1 MEFYLLIYSFLNVY
15 KCEPDFHVYDLFT
28 RLLEMCRL
36 WKEANGIYQCK
47 VRWYI
52 IPEETA
58 MGRQSHNLKRELY
71 LTNDYADIEV
81 INCFLLM
88 VAIISSV

>member
-1 MEFYLLIYSFLNVY
+1 
-15 KCEPDFHVYDLFT
+15 
-28 RLLEMCRL
+28 MCSL
-36 WKEANGIYQCK
+36 WKDVDGNYRCK

-58 MGRQSHNLKRELY
+58 VGRQPHNLKRELY

-81 INCFLLM
+81 TNWFL
-88 VAIISSV
+88 

>member
-1 MEFYLLIYSFLNVY
+1 
-15 KCEPDFHVYDLFT
+15 
-28 RLLEMCRL
+28 MCSL
-36 WKEANGIYQCK
+36 WKEVNGNHQCK

-58 MGRQSHNLKRELY
+58 AGRQPHNLKRELY

-81 INCFLLM
+81 VNWFYLW
-88 VAIISSV
+88 

>member
-1 MEFYLLIYSFLNVY
+1 MFINIRLIY
-15 KCEPDFHVYDLFT
+15 FHVYSKFIRLFK
-28 RLLEMCRL
+28 MCSL
-36 WKEANGIYQCK
+36 WKQVNGNHQCK

-58 MGRQSHNLKRELY
+58 AGRQPHNLKRELY

-81 INCFLLM
+81 VNWFYLW
-88 VAIISSV
+88 